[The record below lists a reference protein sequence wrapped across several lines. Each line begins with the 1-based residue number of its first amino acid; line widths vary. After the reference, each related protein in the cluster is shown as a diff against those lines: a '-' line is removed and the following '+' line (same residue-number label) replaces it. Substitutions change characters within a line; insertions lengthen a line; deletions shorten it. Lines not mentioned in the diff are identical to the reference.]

1 MSHYHHHYQEE
12 GNYYDFNR
20 PEHVQQDYY
29 HPADDWQQHLQQPH
43 HDQQRQR
50 TPVSPISATT
60 SLTSSLWHSQPIVEV
75 GQLRAPPSKR
85 SVSPLKERFYAMPP
99 APWNGQQS
107 DSPLSSAGGQYEYP
121 QQRRSSQQAPYM
133 PTASD
138 FSPPDPERRALNDID
153 NLFGPRDV
161 LTPSPTLM
169 EEDRSHRH
177 RSIDVAAAQPPAR
190 EKKRRQKSHHQQR
203 GSASSTAPLMST
215 TSSQHQHN
223 QSPSPSRK
231 QRNAHPVAGAAA
243 ITTIPQRTYSQ
254 PQENAYEQYDYDQTY
269 PAAATPPR
277 QNSRPN
283 MHRHTDS
290 AASNTPLM
298 QPSPS
303 PTKRGNS
310 VSVAHAAPVG
320 GIPRRWQ
327 GDDYDGFVD
336 PNSLTDD
343 DGEGFDNHRPRSKKS
358 RSRLAGAGAAV
369 GVGGAAATAAAVG
382 GAAAN
387 KGGFK
392 VFDRRNTEE
401 DEGSNFAPL
410 YNTTTTNRNSDP
422 EKSEWLDKQSHGS
435 KRLKWIVG
443 SILLL
448 VILAAVVGGTTG
460 GILGMKKDSPSNG
473 STTSSASS
481 KNGLY
486 TIHSPEVRA
495 LLNNTA
501 LHRVFPGMDYTPQNA
516 QYPACL
522 TNPLKQ
528 NDITLD
534 VAQLAQL
541 TPAIRLY
548 GTDCGQTEMVL
559 NAISLLGYNSTLQV
573 WVGVW
578 LGSNQTTNARQ
589 LEQMEDILKNHPR
602 SRFAG
607 VIVGN
612 EVLFREDLTEPEL
625 AGNLTDVRSSLSA
638 LGITDLP
645 VATSDLGD
653 DWTTQLAGDSDIVM
667 ANVHP
672 FFAGVTPREAPGWT
686 WEFWQGHNVGLKQSE
701 DDKTWPTS
709 IIAEVGWPSEG
720 GENCGGATGACSG
733 GEEGAVASVEG
744 MNEFMEGWVCESL
757 RNGTAYFW

>member
-1 MSHYHHHYQEE
+1 MSHHHHYQEE
-12 GNYYDFNR
+12 GNYYDSNG
-20 PEHVQQDYY
+20 PEHTQQDYY
-29 HPADDWQQHLQQPH
+29 HPADDWQQPPQPPH

-60 SLTSSLWHSQPIVEV
+60 SLTSSLWHSQPIVDV
-75 GQLRAPPSKR
+75 GQLRIPPSKR

-107 DSPLSSAGGQYEYP
+107 NSPAASSGQYEYP
-121 QQRRSSQQAPYM
+121 QQRIPSQQKPYM

-161 LTPSPTLM
+161 LTPSPTLL
-169 EEDRSHRH
+169 EQERSYGHH
-177 RSIDVAAAQPPAR
+177 SIDVAAATAPPR
-190 EKKRRQKSHHQQR
+190 EKKRRQKSHHQPT
-203 GSASSTAPLMST
+203 GSASSTVPLMST
-215 TSSQHQHN
+215 TSSQHQRN

-231 QRNAHPVAGAAA
+231 HRNEFSTVAAA
-243 ITTIPQRTYSQ
+243 ATTIPQRTYSQ
-254 PQENAYEQYDYDQTY
+254 PQEHAYEQYDYDQTY
-269 PAAATPPR
+269 PAAATPTR

-298 QPSPS
+298 QQSPS

-310 VSVAHAAPVG
+310 ISVAHGAAPVG

-327 GDDYDGFVD
+327 GEDYDGFVD

-343 DGEGFDNHRPRSKKS
+343 DGDGFEDQRRGSKKS
-358 RSRLAGAGAAV
+358 RGRLAGAGAA
-369 GVGGAAATAAAVG
+369 GVGAAAAGAAGTTAAS
-382 GAAAN
+382 

-392 VFDRRNTEE
+392 IFDRRGADDEE
-401 DEGSNFAPL
+401 EASNFAPL
-410 YNTTTTNRNSDP
+410 YPNTTNNRSSDL
-422 EKSEWLDKQSHGS
+422 EKSEWLDKQSTGS

-443 SILLL
+443 SLLL
-448 VILAAVVGGTTG
+448 FVILAAVVGGTTG

-473 STTSSASS
+473 STTSPSSSS

-486 TIHSPEVRA
+486 DIHSPEVRA

-501 LHRVFPGMDYTPQNA
+501 LHKVFPGMDYTPQNA

-522 TNPLKQ
+522 SNPLKQ

-541 TPAIRLY
+541 TPSIRLY
-548 GTDCGQTEMVL
+548 GTDCDQTEMVL
-559 NAISLLGYNSTLQV
+559 NAISLLNYNATLQV
-573 WVGVW
+573 WLGVW
-578 LGSNQTTNARQ
+578 LGPNSTTNARQ
-589 LEQMEDILKNHPR
+589 LSQMEDILKAWPR
-602 SRFAG
+602 EHFAG

-612 EVLFREDLTEPEL
+612 EVLFREDLTEPQL
-625 AGNLTDVRSSLSA
+625 AGNLTSVRSSLSA

-720 GENCGGATGACSG
+720 GENCGGATGACSS

>member
-1 MSHYHHHYQEE
+1 
-12 GNYYDFNR
+12 
-20 PEHVQQDYY
+20 
-29 HPADDWQQHLQQPH
+29 
-43 HDQQRQR
+43 
-50 TPVSPISATT
+50 
-60 SLTSSLWHSQPIVEV
+60 
-75 GQLRAPPSKR
+75 
-85 SVSPLKERFYAMPP
+85 
-99 APWNGQQS
+99 
-107 DSPLSSAGGQYEYP
+107 
-121 QQRRSSQQAPYM
+121 M

-169 EEDRSHRH
+169 EEERSYQH
-177 RSIDVAAAQPPAR
+177 RSIDAAAAAPAPR
-190 EKKRRQKSHHQQR
+190 EKKRRQKSHHQST
-203 GSASSTAPLMST
+203 GSASTTVPLMST
-215 TSSQHQHN
+215 TSSHHRQNH
-223 QSPSPSRK
+223 SPSPSRK
-231 QRNAHPVAGAAA
+231 HRSGIPAAA
-243 ITTIPQRTYSQ
+243 AAAAAATTIPQRTYSQ

-269 PAAATPPR
+269 PAAATPTR

-298 QPSPS
+298 QQSPS
-303 PTKRGNS
+303 PTKRGS
-310 VSVAHAAPVG
+310 SISAAHGAAPVG

-327 GDDYDGFVD
+327 GEDYDGFVD

-343 DGEGFDNHRPRSKKS
+343 DGDGFEDQRRGSKKS
-358 RSRLAGAGAAV
+358 RGRLAGAGAAAGV
-369 GVGGAAATAAAVG
+369 GVAAAGAAGTTAAS
-382 GAAAN
+382 

-392 VFDRRNTEE
+392 VFDRRGADDDEE
-401 DEGSNFAPL
+401 DSSNFAPF
-410 YNTTTTNRNSDP
+410 YPNNNTTNNRNLDP
-422 EKSEWLDKQSHGS
+422 EKSEWLDKQSTGS

-443 SILLL
+443 SILLF

-473 STTSSASS
+473 STTKSSSSSSSSSSS

-486 TIHSPEVRA
+486 DIHSPQVRA

-501 LHRVFPGMDYTPQNA
+501 LHKVFPGMDYTPQNA

-522 TNPLKQ
+522 SNPLNQ

-541 TPAIRLY
+541 TPSIRLY
-548 GTDCGQTEMVL
+548 GTDCDQTEMVL
-559 NAISLLGYNSTLQV
+559 NAISLLNYNATLQV
-573 WVGVW
+573 WLGVW
-578 LGSNQTTNARQ
+578 LGPNTTTNARQ
-589 LEQMEDILKNHPR
+589 LGQMEDILRGWPR
-602 SRFAG
+602 EHFAG

-612 EVLFREDLTEPEL
+612 EVLFRQDLTEPQL
-625 AGNLTDVRSSLSA
+625 AGNLTSVRSSLSA

-653 DWTTQLAGDSDIVM
+653 DWTAALAADSDIVM

-701 DDKTWPTS
+701 DGVGWPGS

-733 GEEGAVASVEG
+733 GEAGAVASVEG